1 MINNSR
7 VQSCWYCTFLNQPD
21 CKDFFFVLIEILVN
35 QENENSSQILA
46 ERAG

>member
-1 MINNSR
+1 MINTTR

-21 CKDFFFVLIEILVN
+21 CKDFFMLIEILVN